1 MGRELGSCSRCE
13 PGKYSLGDGA
23 PSCPLCPAGQYNIE
37 WGQAGCDACLSST
50 YAGPGSSQCDTCG
63 YSDYRQQT
71 ASVPSLPDARYG
83 IDCAAGQVLG
93 TLPGYWSSQP
103 LTYNNT
109 NETSTW
115 KCPVEAACLG
125 GLNSSCAE
133 GHTGVAC
140 VRCVEGWY
148 TEAYGK
154 KPCIPIPNWDP
165 SMSVAGNPALWA
177 VTFSGLLITAA
188 LSALLMAVNYRLTA
202 NEADDD
208 VTPPWDPD
216 GLEENALLLE
226 EQQAVLQSVDVKS
239 EKGSGRGGRRGSVIA
254 LGGGEHHLLSVRSF
268 SMEEASEDPPH
279 VWIMHE
285 VDGPHARKAEVSE
298 CSSRS
303 SPGRRPSLAHHGCH
317 LKQIVRHQSAT
328 HSTIVA
334 DVKAAQSGT
343 STVPFCQMLATTLRK
358 YSMRVMTEP
367 EDEEEAERT
376 LSTAHICVFLL
387 SDHFF
392 FDERAVKLLKLAVAK
407 SRTCIMIAMPG
418 SKWGEKGDKT
428 FPENAFNSTWT
439 PFVPEVAPAFAE
451 IAVTWES
458 EYPHACFEELIKRAS
473 SHLQR
478 LTGEQVVDMEA
489 VRIKLAQ
496 AEDREVRK
504 AAKATPVGVTL
515 EWDWDSK
522 TFDVFLSHKITD
534 AKDVVLTWYNALTAL
549 GYNPFLDRLSLDAV
563 ENIPQYV
570 RETVTFAIAVTA
582 NLWQSYWCAVELITA
597 IDWHMQGKLNIL
609 LIPVQGEKYTNSFG
623 ATLDSPTPKIMMQN
637 FAKWFPLNSMLTDQS
652 RGHIEEL
659 YGGGEFTASRTVK
672 HTLMHYKSF
681 ERLFIARCGKSIASR
696 KMIAQLIAAGGM
708 TVEDQAEKLAPF
720 IFEANAIR
728 KGKGDEERYTV
739 RLGHGKSA
747 LGYENLADNT
757 QLELRVVEQL
767 VKPDDPDSTP
777 QDLADYGANEFVQVL
792 RKMRLHSGGIGTTAT
807 KALFIFKQWQ
817 VLEAVNTD
825 SINQVVEVV
834 REGLAPVREIFKSLL
849 SFVQIGASLVL
860 TFPTIAF
867 PDVFKDISGIFDVF
881 NLDFINL
888 DLLQAALKSS
898 TDFCSNALTIGYV
911 FTVYLGAIAASY
923 KFIKWK
929 YKPPLHRKRVF
940 LDRSIALIVLSC
952 LMMYPILSMRILR
965 LFATRSFGSTE
976 VLSVDWRLEVSDVH
990 VGGCQ
995 AQGALFIVLYVA
1007 GIPLTFLAVLYN
1019 VSRTFKPIDLTQ
1031 VGAEKALAKDRR
1043 NVRRFGVLYAKFEQR
1058 CWWWEIVDTARKLI
1072 LMGVLIF
1079 IAPGTVTQI
1088 WVSIALSLCFV
1099 LLQTFYMPFVNFKVD
1114 IIATSGQIC
1123 TTMTLLVVLGIRLNL
1138 ADEGVLVTQFT
1149 SALLVMFSVIP
1160 LCLGVYIIFDAVGH
1174 VAKLER
1180 KKFHARKKLPAVLR
1194 DDEPNIESDPLEG
1207 ETGDCVENRSKSGGS
1222 RLLGPYNSVF
1232 SAASAVSL
1240 GRCRVGLRFAGSRM
1254 HSAVSG
1260 SGSSLTSNNKQA
1272 SAHTPGKLS
1281 ATDQSSAS
1289 DSSDVPPT
1297 SPPTLIGSPSRR
1309 SQPLHNG
1316 LTRRM
1321 HSIMRLTQCQ
1331 STHLSEPS
1339 TLSPV
1344 KADRPR
1350 APKQASLRQPPDTPP
1365 CPPPSPPLT
1374 SAGSP
1379 ASTAPLSP
1387 TVQFSDASLTV

>member
-1 MGRELGSCSRCE
+1 MSWHS
-13 PGKYSLGDGA
+13 
-23 PSCPLCPAGQYNIE
+23 
-37 WGQAGCDACLSST
+37 
-50 YAGPGSSQCDTCG
+50 
-63 YSDYRQQT
+63 
-71 ASVPSLPDARYG
+71 
-83 IDCAAGQVLG
+83 
-93 TLPGYWSSQP
+93 
-103 LTYNNT
+103 
-109 NETSTW
+109 
-115 KCPVEAACLG
+115 
-125 GLNSSCAE
+125 NS
-133 GHTGVAC
+133 
-140 VRCVEGWY
+140 
-148 TEAYGK
+148 
-154 KPCIPIPNWDP
+154 
-165 SMSVAGNPALWA
+165 ALWVA
-177 VTFSGLLITAA
+177 TLSGFVMTFALTAA
-188 LSALLMAVNYRLTA
+188 LMAICYRLTA

-208 VTPPWDPD
+208 VTPPWEPD
-216 GLEENALLLE
+216 GLEESTLVME
-226 EQQAVLQSVDVKS
+226 EQYEGETPTEIKQLEKSKTKSRFGSMKGLQHASVCSAKDLAPSKMLHVHIPD
-239 EKGSGRGGRRGSVIA
+239 GVPNVRMPGGMPHVHMPDGMPSVHIPEGMPH
-254 LGGGEHHLLSVRSF
+254 LHMPGGGDQLSGHLSLPNMHLPRGHG
-268 SMEEASEDPPH
+268 SMAQLPPPAPAH

-285 VDGPHARKAEVSE
+285 VNGPHARNFSTRRSSGSTNLKALAPH
-298 CSSRS
+298 SSRS
-303 SPGRRPSLAHHGCH
+303 GFGATSAFGIGAVSPMGEGSSGKA
-317 LKQIVRHQSAT
+317 KS
-328 HSTIVA
+328 SVA
-334 DVKAAQSGT
+334 
-343 STVPFCQMLATTLRK
+343 FCQMLATTLRK

-367 EDEEEAERT
+367 EDEHEAKRT

-995 AQGALFIVLYVA
+995 AQGALFMVLYVA

-1160 LCLGVYIIFDAVGH
+1160 LCLGVYIIFDAVGD